1 MQNRVGTAVHLAPGL
16 VTAGSQ
22 SLPSSGFAAGAP
34 ALRSSLI
41 HLTDSSLTVSA
52 SSISNNTAAALI
64 TAAGGSP
71 NSIQLLQ
78 GTSISHNRAAWLVV
92 MDAEAADAV
101 GRQLLRAAAGFTDPA
116 THHVP
121 EAVRSLPVSL
131 YNFTERLPHL
141 FGRYQMHRWHSHNSS
156 GSNDVPPWAASDQL
170 SDLMQLVPE
179 QRPLS
184 LLVRDSSIV
193 GNNVTWGCFWLRL
206 VNTTMLDTSVR
217 QNTANRLDGLSFPCQ
232 QGPPCRSAHALCD
245 VGALQLALLQF
256 QGASGLLI
264 NRCKFIGNTYSSG
277 GGLLRAADTLALAGI
292 QHSIFQDNNVSL
304 LVRFE
309 GRGWIINAT
318 SLLHAE
324 EYTQVI
330 AFSEYQDRT
339 KAAYERTLATRSER
353 RGMFHQ
359 AMVVSPWY
367 IHHCNIT
374 HNTVTHSLIMTAGNA
389 TSYRDFYGGRE
400 PAYSHNATFFAV
412 TSSIVMHNQLRRI
425 WHSDTELD
433 MLGMMA
439 LLPVALHA
447 NLTHLAANPS
457 EGTVSTCKAA
467 VSFAL
472 AQHRRNAAPLDRTH
486 LPSVLI
492 ANNGVGCL
500 SNNMISQNIGFA
512 HVLLLHHVWV
522 TLVDLTVERH
532 ITSRATVT
540 TWYSSLWVHGLT
552 MAGNTGA
559 GILDLK
565 ACEPYFEH
573 VQLTGNH
580 VRHCSSNSKLS
591 CMVPSP
597 QQQQQ
602 MSSNCQEDWQSSSH
616 PVFGLEGL
624 SAIILQHINITGS
637 SGCCSV
643 ALKVQGY
650 FFAGPAAHLHVANNS
665 CAGVELW
672 DYSGKYE
679 SEVFELQHLTVEHN
693 CYHPKSMVGGLMLGG
708 LHYGKIGANRFVR
721 LSHLTLRNNTPC
733 SAGGYP
739 KVAFSQGVGG
749 GLLLQGF
756 QRSANWASR
765 FSTHLI
771 NTTVEDNVAR
781 SGGGIAC
788 VNCRAILI
796 NTVLRMNAAQDDT
809 VTTACKGAYSSH
821 PDSPSN
827 CAQLTAAD
835 TMGSELPDRYVEG
848 AGGGIAALMDR
859 ENSFITML
867 CGSSMANNSADWVGV
882 AVFLDYK
889 VADGVSQQSDVFIS
903 TQSAIGI
910 EPSWHCG
917 SNLAASL
924 FSGSTPPDGI
934 SMSQDPAEVLELHS
948 NASLLGGQLIAWNGS
963 HCVFLPAST
972 ATARL
977 EHLILQTTH
986 KPRFNSRNDFTLK
999 LVHPHS
1005 LLRHVKYM
1013 TVEVEV
1019 LRCTT
1024 GQFELDNQCVNC
1036 RGNGTFSLNPLPYSN
1051 NIKTCR
1057 PCVDGFG
1064 NCIGGL
1070 MVPDIESYMPNPF
1083 VPQLLKCPLKGACQA
1098 LPKRF
1103 QQLLQLQQAPDA
1115 NTSISFAGGI
1125 PPPMQSNIFDISGT
1139 HLSSDDIARSFAAT
1153 MTAVPVGLSD
1163 RAALLDRFQDWL
1175 SHLVTSSSYTGG
1187 KLISYD
1193 TQHALVKYWQGLQCS
1208 DG

>member
-1 MQNRVGTAVHLAPGL
+1 
-16 VTAGSQ
+16 
-22 SLPSSGFAAGAP
+22 
-34 ALRSSLI
+34 
-41 HLTDSSLTVSA
+41 
-52 SSISNNTAAALI
+52 
-64 TAAGGSP
+64 
-71 NSIQLLQ
+71 
-78 GTSISHNRAAWLVV
+78 

-116 THHVP
+116 IHHVP

-184 LLVRDSSIV
+184 LLVQDSSIV
-193 GNNVTWGCFWLRL
+193 GNNVTWGCLWLRL

-264 NRCKFIGNTYSSG
+264 DRCKFIGNTYSSG

-339 KAAYERTLATRSER
+339 KAAYERMLATRSER

-400 PAYSHNATFFAV
+400 PAYSYNATFFAV

-492 ANNGVGCL
+492 ANNGFGCL

-565 ACEPYFEH
+565 D
-573 VQLTGNH
+573 
-580 VRHCSSNSKLS
+580 S
-591 CMVPSP
+591 
-597 QQQQQ
+597 
-602 MSSNCQEDWQSSSH
+602 
-616 PVFGLEGL
+616 
-624 SAIILQHINITGS
+624 
-637 SGCCSV
+637 
-643 ALKVQGY
+643 
-650 FFAGPAAHLHVANNS
+650 AHLHVANNS

-693 CYHPKSMVGGLMLGG
+693 CYHPTSMVGGLMLGG

-733 SAGGYP
+733 STGGYP
-739 KVAFSQGVGG
+739 KVAFSQVRGGGLAFSSLPDDFSGGTLSNLDITVSDSLFEGNVAAAGAGLFSNLPMQLLRCNFRGNKAITEGVGG

-765 FSTHLI
+765 FSTQII
-771 NTTVEDNVAR
+771 NTTVEGNLAR

-796 NTVLRMNAAQDDT
+796 STVLRMNAAQDDT

-867 CGSSMANNSADWVGV
+867 CGSSMANNSADWVGA

-903 TQSAIGI
+903 TQSATGI

-948 NASLLGGQLIAWNGS
+948 NASLLGGQLIAWNGQLKMQHLPENHNLADAGSASNQNTEQALQQRCNTNRSLCFELPSSLSVVLEIANSTSPRAPLVAVHSGHAIHVTVSISNISDNDASARGSTMPSHFSLADAWRQLTQHRCSALYSNFTALTPPMLPLTAVELKQTDPGLYVVGS
-963 HCVFLPAST
+963 HCGFLLAST

-977 EHLILQTTH
+977 EHLILQTTD
-986 KPRFNSRNDFTLK
+986 KPRVNSRNDFTLK
-999 LVHPHS
+999 LVQPHS

-1024 GQFELDNQCVNC
+1024 GQFELV
-1036 RGNGTFSLNPLPYSN
+1036 R
-1051 NIKTCR
+1051 
-1057 PCVDGFG
+1057 
-1064 NCIGGL
+1064 
-1070 MVPDIESYMPNPF
+1070 
-1083 VPQLLKCPLKGACQA
+1083 
-1098 LPKRF
+1098 
-1103 QQLLQLQQAPDA
+1103 
-1115 NTSISFAGGI
+1115 
-1125 PPPMQSNIFDISGT
+1125 
-1139 HLSSDDIARSFAAT
+1139 
-1153 MTAVPVGLSD
+1153 
-1163 RAALLDRFQDWL
+1163 
-1175 SHLVTSSSYTGG
+1175 
-1187 KLISYD
+1187 LI
-1193 TQHALVKYWQGLQCS
+1193 
-1208 DG
+1208 